1 MADQKPLFKTPYD
14 IKDVSALFA
23 IVAFVLIIA
32 AIVGN
37 NLFGLFQ
44 QNVNFGW
51 FLGTD
56 EICWIEVTKKFYYD
70 YSLTIKRSPLKLES

>member
-1 MADQKPLFKTPYD
+1 MADQKPLFKAPYD

-32 AIVGN
+32 AIAGN

-51 FLGTD
+51 FFL
-56 EICWIEVTKKFYYD
+56 VAD
-70 YSLTIKRSPLKLES
+70 YVFVD

>member
-1 MADQKPLFKTPYD
+1 MYLITMADKKPLFKAPYD

-32 AIVGN
+32 AVVGN

-51 FLGTD
+51 VIGSRLDFL
-56 EICWIEVTKKFYYD
+56 CTKCD
-70 YSLTIKRSPLKLES
+70 

>member
-1 MADQKPLFKTPYD
+1 MTEEKPLFKTPYD

-37 NLFGLFQ
+37 NLFGIFQ
-44 QNVNFGW
+44 QNVNFGNFFW
-51 FLGTD
+51 NIWL
-56 EICWIEVTKKFYYD
+56 II
-70 YSLTIKRSPLKLES
+70 LRH

>member
-1 MADQKPLFKTPYD
+1 MHLITMSDQKPLFKSPYD

-44 QNVNFGW
+44 ASVEFGW
-51 FLGTD
+51 K
-56 EICWIEVTKKFYYD
+56 I
-70 YSLTIKRSPLKLES
+70 

>member
-1 MADQKPLFKTPYD
+1 MKSSEQILNTSPKNWYKVFKYGLLKKIMTDQKPLFKTPYNL
-14 IKDVSALFA
+14 KDVTALFA

-37 NLFGLFQ
+37 NLFGIFQ

-51 FLGTD
+51 
-56 EICWIEVTKKFYYD
+56 
-70 YSLTIKRSPLKLES
+70 